1 MTLFASKES
10 SARVTGLTRVAN
22 NPIKEK
28 DMAKKGNSGKKIR
41 IWCRE
46 SGARYEMKKTK
57 KSTQP
62 KK

>member
-1 MTLFASKES
+1 
-10 SARVTGLTRVAN
+10 
-22 NPIKEK
+22 
-28 DMAKKGNSGKKIR
+28 MAKKGNSGKKIR

-57 KSTQP
+57 KSTQS

>member
-1 MTLFASKES
+1 MTGA
-10 SARVTGLTRVAN
+10 VN
-22 NPIKEK
+22 NPIKENT
-28 DMAKKGNSGKKIR
+28 MAKKGNSGKKIR

-57 KSTQP
+57 KSKQS